1 MKWMINRF
9 SIKSVDFAENLG
21 FDIDGDGDYS
31 GFDEFRPTFEEIMA
45 KEEIDSNW
53 KLIDAKTGNPI
64 DAPGVETKEV
74 SHSLVTSRDATN
86 LRKEDGFRIVPPK
99 NVLACLGL
107 AIGGHAFWNGTS
119 VATQNSLILN
129 LASTIV
135 LIIVL
140 LILARGIL
148 KGVRSLP
155 VD

>member
-1 MKWMINRF
+1 M
-9 SIKSVDFAENLG
+9 
-21 FDIDGDGDYS
+21 
-31 GFDEFRPTFEEIMA
+31 
-45 KEEIDSNW
+45 
-53 KLIDAKTGNPI
+53 
-64 DAPGVETKEV
+64 
-74 SHSLVTSRDATN
+74 VTSWDAAN

-119 VATQNSLILN
+119 VATQNSLILY
-129 LASTIV
+129 LASTMI

-155 VD
+155 AA